1 VTVTSRSAPNRTA
14 CFSAWTPSSTTLVGS
29 RRPSRS
35 ARTAASAAASGASV
49 RRTGGPGGPAG
60 SYAPGMPA
68 LLVLAFVLV
77 PLIELV
83 VILQVGQVIGTG
95 WTVALLVIDSLVG
108 AWLLKR
114 ESVRAWHDFR
124 AALSA
129 GRWPGDEVTQGGLV
143 IVGGTL
149 LLTPGFVTDVVGL
162 LALLPPSRAVASQ
175 AHPPSPR
182 PRRRARWYRRGRVR
196 GRRASG
202 DRSGSEPRSRGRQRR
217 RRARRRGARGRT

>member
-1 VTVTSRSAPNRTA
+1 
-14 CFSAWTPSSTTLVGS
+14 
-29 RRPSRS
+29 
-35 ARTAASAAASGASV
+35 
-49 RRTGGPGGPAG
+49 
-60 SYAPGMPA
+60 MPA

-143 IVGGTL
+143 IVGGAL

-162 LALLPPSRAVASQ
+162 LALLPPSRAVAS
-175 AHPPSPR
+175 R
-182 PRRRARWYRRGRVR
+182 LIRRRLGPGVVLGGAGAGSS
-196 GRRASG
+196 GRRRSG
-202 DRSGSEPRSRGRQRR
+202 DRSGSEPRSRRAGSGDPDVLDVEVLGVEREPAGEADADRSAAPPEDGEPPPLDPPPRDPGRDERP
-217 RRARRRGARGRT
+217 